1 MTAAFFRAEFR
12 RALPLLPWLL
22 ACHAITLGLRT
33 RWSEGAT
40 PQFVGIVEWATWSL
54 ALLVLIGS
62 VWQDSPSRPERFLAT
77 RPMTPAP
84 LFFAKLA
91 ALLLMLALPFIAV
104 EFATLLWA
112 EQSARIQFLG
122 TAQMALFAGVIVLT
136 AFPLVGFWRSAP
148 VAFSGLGVAFF
159 AGALVLRLFGN
170 HPLNS
175 GGPRW
180 IGLDYLLTPPV
191 LLASLAIAGSLSA
204 LSLRLLRRRS
214 GSLLRIAVFTVG
226 VCLALLGAL
235 VLKTRP
241 QTSPM
246 AVVPALVSLKYTA
259 AHLPDGYGTR
269 LELTPPSELR
279 DASLVRIRQF
289 TRVRV
294 NGRDALRWSNP
305 WENRRSGSL
314 QSHAV
319 QHALRRH
326 LGTAVQLPEAYD
338 LEDEPASALIDDTYP
353 PDPPIEIAAQIRETN
368 YRWKVVADLPL
379 RVGATAVHGDH
390 RWRVRHVS
398 DVIPNVNG
406 QAGLSVTFVETFPNL
421 WLGESATTGTN
432 YFSDLALLLD
442 PSTGGLRS
450 MEILPSGRS
459 AADDRRRSLSNRQRS
474 CYIDPASLIE
484 LIRTENRI
492 RDVEWSPAHRLLIL
506 RLTEEETIHY
516 DWRSNGPVLYP
527 SEWLRLPYIDSL
539 KSVRSIDPP
548 LVTPSDAAAVTRN
561 GLGWLAEDLL
571 FKDPAAQVLTEEEWM
586 AFLRLEPSARR
597 YRRMAA
603 GFVPRPVLER
613 EVDTWLDGV
622 PVRLPNPHGIP
633 NHRLDPVLELG
644 LARGRSEAP
653 RWLKEAITRKQEG
666 ERRHH
671 PLLLLDSIHDAFVL
685 PPGLK
690 TAPEVVEWFMAQD
703 PAAFVFDPTL
713 GKFQLR

>member
-1 MTAAFFRAEFR
+1 MIAALFRAEFR
-12 RALPLLPWLL
+12 RALPLWPWLL
-22 ACHAITLGLRT
+22 PCHAITLGLRT

-40 PQFVGIVEWATWSL
+40 PQLAGIVEWATWAL

-62 VWQDSPSRPERFLAT
+62 IWQDSPSRPERFLAT

-91 ALLLMLALPFIAV
+91 ALLLMVALPFAAV
-104 EFATLLWA
+104 EFVALLWA
-112 EQSARIQFLG
+112 EQSARILFLG
-122 TAQMALFAGVIVLT
+122 TGQMALFAGVIVVT

-204 LSLRLLRRRS
+204 LSLRLLRRRP

-226 VCLALLGAL
+226 ICLALQGAL

-241 QTSPM
+241 QTSPT
-246 AVVPALVSLKYTA
+246 AVVPALVSLKYA
-259 AHLPDGYGTR
+259 ALHLSDGYGTR
-269 LELTPPSELR
+269 LDLTPPSELR
-279 DASLVRIRQF
+279 DDSLVRIRQF
-289 TRVRV
+289 TRIRV

-305 WENRRSGSL
+305 WGNRRTGSL

-338 LEDEPASALIDDTYP
+338 SDDEPATALIGDTYP
-353 PDPPIEIAAQIRETN
+353 PDPPIEIAAQIQEAN
-368 YRWKVVADLPL
+368 YRWEVVADLPL

-390 RWRVRHVS
+390 RWRVRRVS
-398 DVIPNVNG
+398 DVIPNVND
-406 QAGLSVTFVETFPNL
+406 QAGLSVAFVETVPNL
-421 WLGESATTGTN
+421 WLRKPATTGTN
-432 YFSDLALLLD
+432 HFSDLALLVD
-442 PSTGGLRS
+442 PSTGELRS
-450 MEILPSGRS
+450 MEILGGGPAG
-459 AADDRRRSLSNRQRS
+459 DERRRSLSSPQWY
-474 CYIDPASLIE
+474 CYIDPTDPIE
-484 LIRTENRI
+484 MIRTGNQI
-492 RDVEWSPAHRLLIL
+492 REVNWSSAHRLLIL
-506 RLTEEETIHY
+506 RLTEEKTVHY

-527 SEWLRLPYIDSL
+527 SKWLRLSYIDSL
-539 KSVRSIDPP
+539 KSVRSVGPP
-548 LVTPSDAAAVTRN
+548 LVTAADAAAVARN
-561 GLGWLAEDLL
+561 GLGWLTEDLL
-571 FKDPAAQVLTEEEWM
+571 FQEPGAELLTEDEWM

-613 EVDTWLDGV
+613 EVDRWLAGD

-633 NHRLDPVLELG
+633 NHGLDPVLELA
-644 LARGRSEAP
+644 LARGHPEAP
-653 RWLKEAITRKQEG
+653 RWLKEAITRNREG

-671 PLLLLDSIHDAFVL
+671 PVILLDSIYNAFVL
-685 PPGLK
+685 PAGLK
-690 TAPEVVEWFMAQD
+690 TAPEIVDWFMAQD
-703 PAAFVFDPTL
+703 PAAFVFDPAL

>member
-1 MTAAFFRAEFR
+1 MIAALFRAEFR
-12 RALPLLPWLL
+12 RALPLWPWLL

-40 PQFVGIVEWATWSL
+40 PQLAGIVEWATWSL
-54 ALLVLIGS
+54 SLLVLIGS
-62 VWQDSPSRPERFLAT
+62 IWQDSPSRPERFLAT

-91 ALLLMLALPFIAV
+91 ALLLMLAVPFIAV
-104 EFATLLWA
+104 EGATLLWA
-112 EQSARIQFLG
+112 EQSPRIVFLG

-204 LSLRLLRRRS
+204 LSLRLLRRRP
-214 GSLLRIAVFTVG
+214 GSLIRIAVFTVG
-226 VCLALLGAL
+226 ICLALLGAL

-241 QTSPM
+241 RTSPT

-259 AHLPDGYGTR
+259 LHLSDGYGTR
-269 LELTPPSELR
+269 LELTPPSEFR
-279 DASLVRIRQF
+279 DDSLVRIRQF

-294 NGRDALRWSNP
+294 NGRDALRWRNP
-305 WENRRSGSL
+305 WENRRNGSI

-326 LGTAVQLPEAYD
+326 LGTAVPMPEAYD
-338 LEDEPASALIDDTYP
+338 SEDEPATALVDDTYP
-353 PDPPIEIAAQIRETN
+353 PDPPIGIAAQIQETN
-368 YRWKVVADLPL
+368 YRWEVVADLPL

-406 QAGLSVTFVETFPNL
+406 QAGLGVSFVETVPNL
-421 WLGESATTGTN
+421 WLGKPAATGTN
-432 YFSDLALLLD
+432 HFSDLALLLD
-442 PSTGGLRS
+442 PSTGELRS
-450 MEILPSGRS
+450 MEILSGRP
-459 AADDRRRSLSNRQRS
+459 AGDDRRRSLFRHQRS
-474 CYIDPASLIE
+474 CYIDPADPIE
-484 LIRTENRI
+484 MIRTGNRI

-527 SEWLRLPYIDSL
+527 SQWLRLPYIDSL
-539 KSVRSIDPP
+539 KSVRSVDPP
-548 LVTPSDAAAVTRN
+548 LVTASDAAAVTRN

-571 FKDPAAQVLTEEEWM
+571 FQDAGARVLTEEEWM

-597 YRRMAA
+597 FRKMAA

-613 EVDTWLDGV
+613 EVDRWLAGD
-622 PVRLPNPHGIP
+622 PLRLPNPHGIP
-633 NHRLDPVLELG
+633 NHGLDPVLELA
-644 LARGRSEAP
+644 LARGHPEAP
-653 RWLKEAITRKQEG
+653 RWLKEAITRKQEADANYHAVG
-666 ERRHH
+666 VVEPVR
-671 PLLLLDSIHDAFVL
+671 DAFVI
-685 PPGLK
+685 PAGLK
-690 TAPEVVEWFMAQD
+690 GHAEVVDWFMAQD
-703 PAAFVFDPTL
+703 PAAFVFDAAL